1 MKDDKKT
8 ELIAKYQVLQGTINT
23 TAQFIIQTL
32 GFSIAAI
39 IALIVASLTTKTV
52 YPLYI
57 VIGLIY
63 YSVMFINNQTQVII
77 DTETYIDVFIESNLT
92 TFKWKQR
99 TYDKYVKRQKALFLR
114 QFIFSNF
121 ARNIYIAI
129 IFSCFILLSSD
140 LLLNSDNKIF
150 LNNVFNNVIS
160 CVLIF
165 LNICFLVW
173 VFYNLTP
180 YSRGKYYSKCKD
192 DWQKMKEEEELENL
206 EQVMS
211 QKPPQAKLVES
222 NGKEFSIPESAYP
235 VLHQVI
241 QIIAS
246 GETVSVIPQKREVT
260 TQEAAELLNV
270 PRPYLIKLLEEG
282 KIPYTKVGL
291 HQYIRYEDVMAYK
304 KQRDTQR
311 REGLRELTQFLQDEG
326 FYE

>member
-1 MKDDKKT
+1 
-8 ELIAKYQVLQGTINT
+8 
-23 TAQFIIQTL
+23 
-32 GFSIAAI
+32 
-39 IALIVASLTTKTV
+39 
-52 YPLYI
+52 
-57 VIGLIY
+57 
-63 YSVMFINNQTQVII
+63 
-77 DTETYIDVFIESNLT
+77 
-92 TFKWKQR
+92 
-99 TYDKYVKRQKALFLR
+99 
-114 QFIFSNF
+114 
-121 ARNIYIAI
+121 
-129 IFSCFILLSSD
+129 
-140 LLLNSDNKIF
+140 
-150 LNNVFNNVIS
+150 
-160 CVLIF
+160 
-165 LNICFLVW
+165 
-173 VFYNLTP
+173 
-180 YSRGKYYSKCKD
+180 
-192 DWQKMKEEEELENL
+192 
-206 EQVMS
+206 
-211 QKPPQAKLVES
+211 LVES